1 MGGETKRMVYHCQN
15 GPLPL
20 SINPIPQLVLLYN
33 HHHQNTI
40 NLSYST
46 CKLLQFGFSFVNI
59 SFLSFS
65 CWVQDKPPDSDRP
78 EILLKSSP
86 FFLDVVFRCGTS
98 KDLCYS
104 QPTFSSLLFTQN
116 LFVDCIFSSNL
127 PVDSGGVVI

>member
-78 EILLKSSP
+78 EILLESSP
-86 FFLDVVFRCGTS
+86 FFLMLFLGAVLQKICVIVSLPFHHY
-98 KDLCYS
+98 YS
-104 QPTFSSLLFTQN
+104 RRICLSIASFHR
-116 LFVDCIFSSNL
+116 IYR
-127 PVDSGGVVI
+127 

>member
-1 MGGETKRMVYHCQN
+1 MKFNMGGETKRMVYHCQN

-59 SFLSFS
+59 LFS
-65 CWVQDKPPDSDRP
+65 PSLVGFRTNHQIPTDPKYSWKVR
-78 EILLKSSP
+78 P
-86 FFLDVVFRCGTS
+86 FFLMLFLGAVLQKICVIVSLPFHHY
-98 KDLCYS
+98 YS
-104 QPTFSSLLFTQN
+104 RRICLSIASFHR
-116 LFVDCIFSSNL
+116 IYR
-127 PVDSGGVVI
+127 